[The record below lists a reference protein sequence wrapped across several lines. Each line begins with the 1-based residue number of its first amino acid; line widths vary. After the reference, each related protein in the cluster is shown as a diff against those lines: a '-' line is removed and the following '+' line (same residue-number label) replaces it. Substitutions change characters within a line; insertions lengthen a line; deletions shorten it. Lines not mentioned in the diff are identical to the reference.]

1 MNIKKIE
8 TKITFKTE
16 TGYYLELTTPE
27 TMKLLENTKSKTR
40 KNENGKNVPCLKIT
54 ELVLIHCNV
63 VNNSYQQNSRV
74 LYIFVPNR
82 LFGQFLNIS
91 RKSFMF
97 LKTFDSEF
105 SHIDVW
111 FADQNS
117 ESLEIEDK
125 KNITV

>member
-1 MNIKKIE
+1 
-8 TKITFKTE
+8 
-16 TGYYLELTTPE
+16 
-27 TMKLLENTKSKTR
+27 MKLLGSTKSKISKD
-40 KNENGKNVPCLKIT
+40 KNGEKLPYIEIIEV
-54 ELVLIHCNV
+54 VLIHCNV

-117 ESLEIEDK
+117 EPLEIEDK